1 MSFGPLSMSMRTS
14 TRSGGRIALYVP
26 TSSFIIHVIQTVH
39 VKPERPYALVYKA
52 YVSAV
57 PRQATCRAPGAV
69 SRVTVC
75 TLYNC
80 CLRSNQLYSWDPT
93 CTTLDPRAAP
103 RTAFSARLPIYYTSV
118 EQLSPRRLSIRPRDP
133 PAAPC
138 KCLCNTKHTDSLHG
152 AREGKRQKGQT
163 RRHRRLGKPTR

>member
-39 VKPERPYALVYKA
+39 VKPERPYALVLQSIR
-52 YVSAV
+52 VRSPV
-57 PRQATCRAPGAV
+57 PCCVASLCV
-69 SRVTVC
+69 
-75 TLYNC
+75 LYNC